1 MFSPLGTVRGSL
13 ITGRKSLFQ
22 RQWVNR
28 PSTTISTHRTK
39 STATIHNTN
48 TNENINDQQY
58 NDIIRGTIPSYGKG
72 LEVGQFA
79 ELHRTYRQHDLQNF
93 ASLIGDYNPVHGFP
107 PCDDRSNEDA
117 QHHNIQQQNVIYDR
131 PVVHGILLASAFSTI
146 FGTLIPGCLY
156 RNQSLKFHHPVFIDE
171 LLVGK
176 VIVTKL
182 KQVNRRGAGGILC
195 TCDTTLHKADNDAS
209 EKKEEG
215 ILCISG
221 EAQVWLPGA
230 TLKS

>member
-72 LEVGQFA
+72 LEVG
-79 ELHRTYRQHDLQNF
+79 
-93 ASLIGDYNPVHGFP
+93 
-107 PCDDRSNEDA
+107 
-117 QHHNIQQQNVIYDR
+117 IYDR

-146 FGTLIPGCLY
+146 FGSLIPGCIY

-209 EKKEEG
+209 EKKEENL
-215 ILCISG
+215 LCISR

-230 TLKS
+230 TLS